1 MFEVK
6 NKALLFVE
14 SSEIASTTNIREA
27 LKCSVLEKY
36 RSSLN
41 KFQKNFTKV
50 TDSANV
56 MAKFANA
63 SVNTGIGSPDETWIG
78 RLVHFL
84 NNTMNHC
91 IDSSIRDSIL
101 QNCGVKFSGH
111 EKIAEDPNRG
121 GWNQYLPRAG
131 SSLFK
136 KLRTGLEH
144 TTWRQND
151 FSMRHSRFRHVSNPE
166 TSQLLLL
173 LLTEGRRKLMLLALF
188 RAALLQ
194 RPFVMLLESL
204 CYAQNDLSNLP
215 ARQCK
220 FYSYGTQSNKG
231 S

>member
-91 IDSSIRDSIL
+91 IDSSNRESIL

-111 EKIAEDPNRG
+111 EKIAEGPNRG
-121 GWNQYLPRAG
+121 GWHQYLPG
-131 SSLFK
+131 GFK
-136 KLRTGLEH
+136 LIQEVE
-144 TTWRQND
+144 N
-151 FSMRHSRFRHVSNPE
+151 RFRTHYMAAKRFLNAAFKVLARLESRNKPITFIAFDGRKKKTDAVGVISSCPATE
-166 TSQLLLL
+166 TICD
-173 LLTEGRRKLMLLALF
+173 AF
-188 RAALLQ
+188 RI
-194 RPFVMLLESL
+194 VMLCTE
-204 CYAQNDLSNLP
+204 
-215 ARQCK
+215 R
-220 FYSYGTQSNKG
+220 FE
-231 S
+231 